1 MSSKKSYKLDLKVV
15 LNALDRKDRDFYTNL
30 SEEEKKAYVPLVIMR
45 YMSSLTDQSPLN
57 LYAVMATNDLVNIGF
72 WALSKHPELQ
82 HHLLCM
88 TGVGGKQYRPWIT
101 PSKKRS
107 SGKINEFILNIFPE
121 MNEDELNIFKSGMD
135 TESWTNFVKSSG
147 ANDKET
153 KELIEA
159 WKKQKN

>member
-15 LNALDRKDRDFYTNL
+15 LNALDRSDRNFYNNL
-30 SEEEKKAYVPLVIMR
+30 SEEERKAYHPLVIMR
-45 YMSSLTDQSPLN
+45 YMSSLTDQSSQN

-82 HHLLCM
+82 HQLLCM
-88 TGVGGKQYRPWIT
+88 TGIGGKQYRPWIP

-107 SGKINEFILNIFPE
+107 SGKINEFILGIFPE
-121 MNEDELNIFKSGMD
+121 MNEDELNIFKSGHD
-135 TESWTNFVKSSG
+135 TESWTSFVKSSG
-147 ANDKET
+147 ASDKET
-153 KELIEA
+153 KELIDA